1 MKQKRKTQITSRIM
15 SAIPSKDTEPELLLR
30 RALWNENLRYRKN
43 YKGLPGKPDIV
54 FTKYHL
60 AVFCDGD
67 FWHEELE
74 SYSDFWRKKILRNID
89 RDNEINQ
96 KLRALGWTV
105 LRFWESDIRTDVE
118 SCVITIKEMIFEE
131 KIRK

>member
-1 MKQKRKTQITSRIM
+1 M
-15 SAIPSKDTEPELLLR
+15 AIFGTVIIGSSSLE
-30 RALWNENLRYRKN
+30 
-43 YKGLPGKPDIV
+43 
-54 FTKYHL
+54 
-60 AVFCDGD
+60 
-67 FWHEELE
+67 EELE